1 MSSGPA
7 YVIDASVFVADALPP
22 QPFHPDA
29 NRLLTLLTARRS
41 VVYVPILALAEI
53 AAAITRGLDDP
64 HLAREAVKMY
74 RAWPGVHIIFVDESL
89 GNLAAEVAATYR
101 IRGCDAVYVA
111 LAQMKHAVLI
121 TLDGQQ
127 RERAPAQVRARTPAG
142 ELAVIDRG

>member
-1 MSSGPA
+1 MMPGPA

-22 QPFHPDA
+22 QLFHADA

-41 VVYVPILALAEI
+41 VLYVPIIALVEI

-74 RAWPGVHIIFVDESL
+74 GEWPGVRIVIVDESL
-89 GNLAAEVAATYR
+89 GNLATEVAAAYR

-127 RERAPAQVRARTPAG
+127 RERAPIQVRARTPAG